1 MTGVLRLVALTG
13 ERGLS
18 AAGAASRFFRHIHRF
33 SLLTV
38 QAVSHW
44 YLVFRNPDL
53 TIVQMFNLG
62 VESLP
67 LVAVIAIF
75 LGSETVIQAVYQMAG
90 IVPMRYLGVLVCKTL
105 TTELGPVI
113 TSMVV
118 AGRVATGIAAEIGTM
133 KTTEQLDAM
142 RVLRLD
148 PIRYLIVPKL
158 VACVIMMPILVIA
171 GEFLAFL
178 GSIFT
183 VALSVD
189 ITMHTYLSGLRLFF
203 DASDLYIGIVKTLV
217 FGAVIA
223 LTGAH
228 FGLEAQGGAQG
239 VGAATT
245 RAVITAAVLILVF
258 DFIIAMLVL

>member
-1 MTGVLRLVALTG
+1 LNGALRLVARTG
-13 ERGLS
+13 AWGASSGDR
-18 AAGAASRFFRHIHRF
+18 AARFFLHINRF

-38 QAVSHW
+38 RAVSHAH
-44 YLVFRNPDL
+44 LVVRNPDI
-53 TIVQMFNLG
+53 TIMQMFTLG
-62 VESLP
+62 VASLP

-90 IVPMRYLGVLVCKTL
+90 IVPMRYLGVLVCKSL
-105 TTELGPVI
+105 TTELCPVI
-113 TSMVV
+113 MSMVV
-118 AGRVATGIAAEIGTM
+118 AGRVATGIAAEIGSM

-158 VACVIMMPILVIA
+158 VACVIMLPILVIF

-178 GSIFT
+178 GSIVT

-189 ITMHTYLSGLRLFF
+189 ITMHTYLSRLRLFF
-203 DASDLYIGIVKTLV
+203 DAGDLYIGIVKTLV
-217 FGAVIA
+217 FGGIIA
-223 LTGAH
+223 LTGAY
-228 FGLEAQGGAQG
+228 FGFEAKGGAQG
-239 VGAATT
+239 VGTATT

-258 DFIIAMLVL
+258 DFVIAVLVL

>member
-1 MTGVLRLVALTG
+1 LIGILRLVAEAG
-13 ERGLS
+13 EMGLS
-18 AAGAASRFFRHIHRF
+18 VFAATSRFFRHIYRF
-33 SLLTV
+33 SFLTA
-38 QAVSHW
+38 QAVSQWH
-44 YLVFRNPDL
+44 LVFRNPDL

-67 LVAVIAIF
+67 LVAVIALF

-90 IVPMRYLGVLVCKTL
+90 IVPMRYLGVLVCKSL
-105 TTELGPVI
+105 TTELCPVI

-148 PIRYLIVPKL
+148 PVRYLIVPKL
-158 VACVIMMPILVIA
+158 VACVIMLPIIVIA
-171 GEFLAFL
+171 GEFVAFL
-178 GSIFT
+178 GSIVT
-183 VALSVD
+183 VALSVN
-189 ITMHTYLSGLRLFF
+189 IAMHTYLSGLRLFF
-203 DASDLYIGIVKTLV
+203 DAGDLYIGIVKTLV
-217 FGAVIA
+217 FGAIIA

-228 FGLEAQGGAQG
+228 FGLEAKDGAQG
-239 VGAATT
+239 VGTATT

-258 DFIIAMLVL
+258 DFVIAVLVL